1 MEEYLVKRILGCA
14 IFAGFLGAAPL
25 LAQSFE
31 GNEYETGKSLY
42 EN

>member
-1 MEEYLVKRILGCA
+1 MKRILGCA
-14 IFAGFLGAAPL
+14 IFAEFLGAAPL
-25 LAQSFE
+25 LARSFE